1 MQLKHKDISRK
12 HASLQA
18 KEERIVIADHDESSL
33 DRVQSLDDI
42 IV

>member
-18 KEERIVIADHDESSL
+18 NEERIVIADHDESSL